1 MPREVTLKGKGHTFT
16 CYSPEEAKALG
27 LIDNEHKSGTH
38 ALVSSKFENGEGHIL
53 ESFLSGMDDAILI
66 ARTNYAIRV
75 YRPKSKLIE
84 ISKEEMDE
92 ERSEE

>member
-1 MPREVTLKGKGHTFT
+1 MPREVTLKGQSYTFQ
-16 CYSPEEAKALG
+16 CYDPEEAKKLG
-27 LIDNEHKSGTH
+27 LIDNGKKAGTH
-38 ALVSSKFENGEGHIL
+38 AVVSSKFENGEGHLL
-53 ESFLSGMDDAILI
+53 ESLLSGMDDAILI

-84 ISKEEMDE
+84 ISKEDMDE

>member
-1 MPREVTLKGKGHTFT
+1 MPREVTLRGPSYGFQ
-16 CYSPEEAKALG
+16 CYTPDEAKNLG
-27 LIDNEHKSGTH
+27 LIDDGKKKGSH
-38 ALVSSKFENGEGHIL
+38 AVVSSKFENGEGHL
-53 ESFLSGMDDAILI
+53 LDSFLSGIDDAILI
-66 ARTNYAIRV
+66 ARTDYAVRV